1 MNVILLGDGNFSFSL
16 ALATQLWSWSDE
28 SRRRVALTY
37 LGVRDVAAIGT
48 LYCTSFDSREELLR
62 KYPEYAAIEAKLVRF
77 ERVRV
82 RHNVNAWEIALSFGA
97 DVRFDVIAWNHPHL
111 GVESFKLHRFLM
123 AHFFDSAR
131 SSLATADD
139 AAVIVSLVD
148 GQAERWSLTDQAQD
162 RGFDLAATDAF
173 EEQHYPGYICKRNNN
188 AESFKN
194 AHTQER
200 MSSRMLSFTYR
211 YRRRAGPIVAATPQ
225 APDYVDEH
233 QQQPTDDNAV
243 DTPQV
248 AATTSAAVSDEP
260 PHARRPRKKP
270 LDEDKPFQCTVCQR
284 RFTTERGVQGHNYE
298 MHVLQRAG
306 ANWTPESEARVAC
319 PVCDKRFRDAE
330 AAWQHAVS
338 RHATPLA
345 LEEVGELLSGAAHAT
360 AKAAAA
366 AADSSADF
374 FPCPVCGQA
383 VPSQWGLEQHQESL
397 KPLVGLYARCRYCE
411 KTFIEHRA
419 LMQHANFCRENR
431 AARQFGDLYAQWVAE
446 RKFQSIVV
454 GWPDRQHRVYGLTA
468 TGNRW
473 RHVSELDTGERQM
486 LTAWQEANAK
496 ERAPEIQNQT

>member
-16 ALATQLWSWSDE
+16 ALAGLLWSWADDKG
-28 SRRRVALTY
+28 RRVALAY
-37 LGVRDVAAIGT
+37 LGVQDVSAVGT

-62 KYPEYAAIEAKLVRF
+62 KYPEYAAIEAKLQKF

-82 RHNVNAWEIALSFGA
+82 RHNVNAWEIAVSFGV

-131 SSLATADD
+131 ASLASSSPN
-139 AAVIVSLVD
+139 AAVIVSLID

-173 EEQHYPGYICKRNNN
+173 DENHYPGYICKRNNN

-211 YRRRAGPIVAATPQ
+211 YRRRDGPIVAATPQ
-225 APDYVDEH
+225 APDYVNDER
-233 QQQPTDDNAV
+233 QQEEQPEL
-243 DTPQV
+243 QQ
-248 AATTSAAVSDEP
+248 AASTTVEP
-260 PHARRPRKKP
+260 AQQRRPRKKP
-270 LDEDKPFQCTVCQR
+270 LDEDKPFKCDVCQR

-306 ANWTPESEARVAC
+306 ANWTPESELRVAC

-431 AARQFGDLYAQWVAE
+431 AARQFGDLYALWVAE
-446 RKFQSIVV
+446 RTFQSIVV
-454 GWPDRQHRVYGLTA
+454 GWRDRQGRVYGLTS

-473 RHVSELDTGERQM
+473 RSVGDLSPPERQL
-486 LTAWQEANAK
+486 LTAWQDAHTRDDNA
-496 ERAPEIQNQT
+496 ENDNQT